1 MLHSLSVAANQLS
14 AKRILS
20 DGALLSAVLGTLV
33 VGSLSYNP
41 EIWHDDYP
49 PDVRAHA
56 GPMSATAKRQ
66 RVLVAIPFFG
76 ALMSIVL
83 GSTLRLKRQHA
94 GELTF
99 LAAFLHAYGVFM
111 IFNAFDLVVLDYLL
125 VMRLRPRRWV
135 LPGTA
140 GLAGYDD
147 VWFPVV
153 GFLKGLGLGVPLSG
167 LVAWVAM
174 GRWSRSERRGTAA
187 GISDVLRDA

>member
-1 MLHSLSVAANQLS
+1 
-14 AKRILS
+14 
-20 DGALLSAVLGTLV
+20 
-33 VGSLSYNP
+33 
-41 EIWHDDYP
+41 
-49 PDVRAHA
+49 
-56 GPMSATAKRQ
+56 MSATAKRQ
-66 RVLVAIPFFG
+66 RVLVTIPFFG
-76 ALMSIVL
+76 ALMGIVL

-99 LAAFLHAYGVFM
+99 LAAFLHAYGVFA

-140 GLAGYDD
+140 DLAGYDD

-174 GRWSRSERRGTAA
+174 GRWPRSERRGTAA
-187 GISDVLRDA
+187 EINDGLRDA